1 MYKDKLQIMKE
12 MKWLELQNFCFSR
25 VFCEDWSQDC
35 KQSRITVADS
45 KPGEFVLAQRKKGHT
60 CQMQVSHEKH
70 RRSCGAYE
78 TTSGIIYW
86 IYLFELFSFVFKF
99 LPDRVGMQSRYV

>member
-45 KPGEFVLAQRKKGHT
+45 KPGEFVLAQRKKG
-60 CQMQVSHEKH
+60 

-78 TTSGIIYW
+78 TTSGIIYF
-86 IYLFELFSFVFKF
+86 YLFALFSFVFKF
-99 LPDRVGMQSRYV
+99 LPDGVGMQSR